1 MKLNNMASRRAFLEE
16 LPTADLG
23 AMLRDELGK
32 EKLDDNLIRLI
43 LDVLETREIDR
54 PVEIDAGTANAV
66 KKFEDAISIR
76 RNKPAKLRWPL
87 LLKVAS
93 IILVVG
99 LLLFTV
105 PQAANA
111 ESFFE
116 MLARWTDSIFEFFSP
131 GDDDVQPEYVFE
143 TDHPGLQ
150 EIYDAA
156 AGLGVTDPIV
166 PMWVP
171 DGYTLKRLDYYRMAE
186 DAVLFASLVEEERN
200 IYFTIILHDK
210 EKSLQYEKDEREM
223 EQIEIN
229 GINHY
234 IFSNLGEHT
243 ITWMVDMV
251 ECSIVSNC
259 QKEELIKLLNSIY
272 AMEEH

>member
-54 PVEIDAGTANAV
+54 PVEIDARTANAV
-66 KKFEDAISIR
+66 KKFEDAINIQ
-76 RNKPAKLRWPL
+76 RNKPDRLRWPL
-87 LLKVAS
+87 LLKVAT

-111 ESFFE
+111 ENIFE
-116 MLARWTDSIFEFFSP
+116 ILARWTDSVFEFFIP
-131 GDDDVQPEYVFE
+131 GNTNSQPQYVFE

-150 EIYDAA
+150 QIYEAVVEMGIDAPVVPTWVPEEYELDEVKVIKEPTESTLLAKLQSKENTISFFVVVQNMESPRNHVKDAEKVEIFEA
-156 AGLGVTDPIV
+156 AGIEHYLISNNERINATWLLKNIECSVVTDCQEDI
-166 PMWVP
+166 
-171 DGYTLKRLDYYRMAE
+171 YKILK
-186 DAVLFASLVEEERN
+186 
-200 IYFTIILHDK
+200 
-210 EKSLQYEKDEREM
+210 
-223 EQIEIN
+223 
-229 GINHY
+229 
-234 IFSNLGEHT
+234 
-243 ITWMVDMV
+243 
-251 ECSIVSNC
+251 
-259 QKEELIKLLNSIY
+259 SIY
-272 AMEEH
+272 TTEEN